1 VLKTSRGIA
10 NGPEIRVRGRVDVKT
25 AVMQFAASG
34 AAQEGLAEG
43 MHRLVSMGGG
53 GGLSQC
59 PGGLFLTASAH
70 PPITVAEVGAHE
82 EIHRVKKVHIAQSEI
97 L

>member
-1 VLKTSRGIA
+1 MLKTSRGIA

-53 GGLSQC
+53 GGC
-59 PGGLFLTASAH
+59 PSA
-70 PPITVAEVGAHE
+70 PGDYF
-82 EIHRVKKVHIAQSEI
+82 
-97 L
+97 